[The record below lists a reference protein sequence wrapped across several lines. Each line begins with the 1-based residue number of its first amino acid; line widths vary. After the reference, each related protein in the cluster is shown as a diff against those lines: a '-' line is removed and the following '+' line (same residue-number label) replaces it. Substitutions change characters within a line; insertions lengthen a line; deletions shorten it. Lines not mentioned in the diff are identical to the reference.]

1 MVLPTLPSQLD
12 PLRTFTTT
20 DLKPQSKAENCSQ
33 TPLWRF
39 PWIKLLQKGQ
49 SMQELCHSFPV
60 CWRSWNVSST
70 EMLSWACRVEAVDT
84 KAVLMPCL
92 CLAFKQLCYSSS
104 VKGEISSALALPVH
118 LIARD
123 DNCKLLML
131 FLSSPTQFCL
141 PTSLFFFSQSKGKP
155 KDLFAAW
162 GSLWGLTWALTRM
175 RNTLRAFSFRFG
187 MLQCVQQ
194 QLEALW
200 SSSCRASN
208 NDITSSYNCFSL
220 LPRLQ
225 YLLSNTYGRW
235 LIH

>member
-20 DLKPQSKAENCSQ
+20 DLKPQSKAENCRQ

-70 EMLSWACRVEAVDT
+70 EMLSWARRVEAVDT

-141 PTSLFFFSQSKGKP
+141 PTSLFFFSQKANP
-155 KDLFAAW
+155 KIFLQLGVPYEVSHELSQGW
-162 GSLWGLTWALTRM
+162 EIPWEHSHSGLGCCSVC
-175 RNTLRAFSFRFG
+175 N
-187 MLQCVQQ
+187 
-194 QLEALW
+194 
-200 SSSCRASN
+200 SS
-208 NDITSSYNCFSL
+208 
-220 LPRLQ
+220 
-225 YLLSNTYGRW
+225 
-235 LIH
+235 

>member
-1 MVLPTLPSQLD
+1 MVLPTLPSQPD

-20 DLKPQSKAENCSQ
+20 DLKTQSKAENCSQ

-60 CWRSWNVSST
+60 CWQSWNVSST
-70 EMLSWACRVEAVDT
+70 EMLSWARRVEAVDT

-123 DNCKLLML
+123 DNYKLLML
-131 FLSSPTQFCL
+131 FLSFHL
-141 PTSLFFFSQSKGKP
+141 PHSSVF
-155 KDLFAAW
+155 
-162 GSLWGLTWALTRM
+162 
-175 RNTLRAFSFRFG
+175 
-187 MLQCVQQ
+187 
-194 QLEALW
+194 QLVC
-200 SSSCRASN
+200 SSSVNQKANPKIFLQLGVPYEVSHELSQGREIPWEHSHSGFGCCSVCN
-208 NDITSSYNCFSL
+208 SS
-220 LPRLQ
+220 
-225 YLLSNTYGRW
+225 
-235 LIH
+235 